1 MPELTLNLNQ
11 SLEDNLDKNNI
22 KPPTGGRRRKI
33 RGGDETNPAPAPA
46 PEADQKKVV
55 TISLL
60 KGAFDY
66 LLNTGVKVGTI
77 VGEVAVAGALV
88 YAANQYFGPDV
99 CTPLYGSV
107 SKTIAT
113 YIPIAAGPALKCD
126 ASASAYHTAV
136 STAILAATP
145 IIIDAFKRA
154 GKLVLSDEQVE
165 QIGGDIVETIQ
176 NPPAAATAVFSSMT
190 RNRRGSIGGPQS
202 KALPPPPPNTGKRG
216 QQAAPAFFSLPE
228 TGGRRTRNKK
238 RGLKKARKTRRGVR
252 TPLFKY

>member
-11 SLEDNLDKNNI
+11 SLQDNLDKNNI

-113 YIPIAAGPALKCD
+113 YVPIAAGPALKCD

-136 STAILAATP
+136 SSAILAATP

>member
-22 KPPTGGRRRKI
+22 KPPIGGRRRKF
-33 RGGDETNPAPAPA
+33 RGGADET
-46 PEADQKKVV
+46 DQKKVV

-190 RNRRGSIGGPQS
+190 RGRRGSIGGPPS
-202 KALPPPPPNTGKRG
+202 KALPSSSSAKNNIFGLPTKGGKR
-216 QQAAPAFFSLPE
+216 
-228 TGGRRTRNKK
+228 TKK
-238 RGLKKARKTRRGVR
+238 RNMKKLKKTQRPVR
-252 TPLFKY
+252 FFKY

>member
-22 KPPTGGRRRKI
+22 KPPIGGRRRKF
-33 RGGDETNPAPAPA
+33 RGGADET
-46 PEADQKKVV
+46 DQKKVV

>member
-11 SLEDNLDKNNI
+11 SLEDNLVKNNI
-22 KPPTGGRRRKI
+22 TPKGGKLRKI
-33 RGGDETNPAPAPA
+33 RGGNDT
-46 PEADQKKVV
+46 PEADQKKIV

-113 YIPIAAGPALKCD
+113 YVPIAAGPALKCD

-202 KALPPPPPNTGKRG
+202 KALPPPPSAKNNIFGLPTKGGKR
-216 QQAAPAFFSLPE
+216 
-228 TGGRRTRNKK
+228 TKK
-238 RGLKKARKTRRGVR
+238 RNMKKLKKTRRPAR
-252 TPLFKY
+252 FFKY

>member
-22 KPPTGGRRRKI
+22 KPPIGGRRRKF
-33 RGGDETNPAPAPA
+33 RGGADET
-46 PEADQKKVV
+46 DQKKVV

-113 YIPIAAGPALKCD
+113 YVPIAAGPALKCD

-176 NPPAAATAVFSSMT
+176 NPPAAATSVINSMT
-190 RNRRGSIGGPQS
+190 RNRRGSIGGPPS
-202 KALPPPPPNTGKRG
+202 KALPSSSSAKNNIFGLPTKGGKR
-216 QQAAPAFFSLPE
+216 
-228 TGGRRTRNKK
+228 TKK
-238 RGLKKARKTRRGVR
+238 RNMKKLKKTQRPVR
-252 TPLFKY
+252 FFKY

>member
-11 SLEDNLDKNNI
+11 SLQDNLDKNNI

-113 YIPIAAGPALKCD
+113 YVPIAAGPALKCD

-136 STAILAATP
+136 STAIIAATP

>member
-11 SLEDNLDKNNI
+11 SLQDNLDKNNI

-176 NPPAAATAVFSSMT
+176 NPPAAATSVINSMT
-190 RNRRGSIGGPQS
+190 RNRRGSIGGPPS
-202 KALPPPPPNTGKRG
+202 KALPSSSSAKNNIFGLPTKGGKR
-216 QQAAPAFFSLPE
+216 
-228 TGGRRTRNKK
+228 TKK
-238 RGLKKARKTRRGVR
+238 RNMKKLKKPRRPVR
-252 TPLFKY
+252 FFKY